1 MRLSSGPLRTAPWIG
16 GLLSI
21 ALIGLGGCDTDEDGD
36 TGDGDGTSQTVPD
49 LGDTPDVQC
58 DAGVLDLAGLRAAV
72 ETQDLEAARD
82 AYLGELNPEDGSR
95 GGSAL
100 QDFVRAANARTGRVA
115 DGVLTDDAAASTL
128 LLDGS
133 APVTLETTVGAI
145 EAAILASIRND
156 ISAVKSAQP
165 DPNRAPALLYARW
178 DRAHCWYQG
187 TFASAVVDADGLGL
201 SSISLEGTI
210 AEAFERGHGAVQ
222 GAEAWAP
229 DDLVLP
235 GAKQQ
240 MEKTLFAALH
250 RDIVAGAAAAK
261 DAANEGQARVVRGR
275 FLLLE
280 DRLQG
285 RNTPGIAT
293 VVDMLD
299 GAPGEIDP
307 DAIARELDIAFA
319 KRTRKYCDHAVT
331 NPASGPGTASGIEG
345 AYEGRAYVQTILP
358 GMSASLADAGFDPGD
373 YLTAWDDYVA
383 AIEEEDPGATQ
394 AASDILVEWNCRYQT
409 EILGLASCTSSE
421 DETP

>member
-1 MRLSSGPLRTAPWIG
+1 MCA
-16 GLLSI
+16 
-21 ALIGLGGCDTDEDGD
+21 AVAALGGCDGDEDGD
-36 TGDGDGTSQTVPD
+36 TSDGDGSAQTMPE

-58 DAGVLDLAGLRAAV
+58 DAGVLELAGLRSAV

-95 GGSAL
+95 AGSAL
-100 QDFVRAANARTGRVA
+100 QDFVRAANARTGRVV
-115 DGVLTDDAAASTL
+115 DGVLTDDAAASAL

-133 APVTLETTVGAI
+133 APLALETTVGAI
-145 EAAILASIRND
+145 EAAILASIRD
-156 ISAVKSAQP
+156 DVTAVKSAQP
-165 DPNRAPALLYARW
+165 DPDRAPALLYARW

-187 TFASAVVDADGLGL
+187 TFAAAVVGADGLGL
-201 SSISLEGTI
+201 SALSLDDTI
-210 AEAFERGHGAVQ
+210 ADAFARGHGAIQ

-240 MEKTLFAALH
+240 LEKTLFAALH

-261 DAANEGQARVVRGR
+261 DAADQGQARVVRGR

-280 DRLQG
+280 DRLEG

-299 GAPGEIDP
+299 GAPEEIDP
-307 DAIARELDIAFA
+307 DVIARELDIAFA
-319 KRTRKYCDHAVT
+319 KRTRKYCDHAVA
-331 NPASGPGTASGIEG
+331 NSASGPGTASGIEG

-358 GMSASLADAGFDPGD
+358 GMTASLADAGFDAGD

-383 AIEEEDPGATQ
+383 AIEGEDPGATQ

-421 DETP
+421 DELP